1 MKINHRRALSGGLV
15 ATLAVAALA
24 GCASSPGEA
33 SDTVKVTLANHPW
46 NDATQEWI
54 SEFEEDSGLKV
65 ELTSYS
71 ETQLLDQYN
80 VKLNAGSTDI
90 DVMMYQPV
98 VVGQLFADNR
108 WLADLS
114 DYVDSSAEWDWDD
127 FQESARSTVTF
138 DEAVYGVPLTAET
151 EVLYYRKD
159 LLEKAGLEVPQTME
173 ELASA
178 VETVAAQNPDV
189 NGFVARG
196 ARSAAVS
203 QFSSFLYSFGAD
215 WQDGDTAT
223 VDSDEAIEAYEFYG
237 SMIRDFGPDGA
248 TSMGWPEAMALFTQ
262 GMAAFYPESSA
273 LYTNAVD
280 ADSSTVADNV
290 GFAPFPEG
298 PDGAKPYNVPAW
310 ALGVNEASTNKDN
323 AWKFIEWMTSKQRV
337 LDLQEAGIAGSRQS
351 AWDDPQGVAGFP
363 SDLVDAMRIGQANGI
378 GHYFPA
384 VAKIGEAR
392 DIIGDPIVAAID
404 GKDVREAAEK
414 ANAKL
419 QKLLDDSNR

>member
-1 MKINHRRALSGGLV
+1 MKPSPRRALSGGLV
-15 ATLAVAALA
+15 AALAVTALA
-24 GCASSPGEA
+24 GCAGSPADA
-33 SDTVKVTLANHPW
+33 SGTVKVTLANHPW
-46 NDATQEWI
+46 NDATREWI
-54 SEFEEDSGLKV
+54 AEFEEESGLTV
-65 ELTSYS
+65 EVTSYS

-98 VVGQLFADNR
+98 VVGQLFADNG
-108 WLADLS
+108 WLADLTE
-114 DYVDSSAEWDWDD
+114 DVDSSADWDWSDY
-127 FQESARSTVTF
+127 QESARATVTF
-138 DEAVYGVPLTAET
+138 DDTVYGVPLTAET

-159 LLEKAGLEVPQTME
+159 LLAKAGLEVPTTME
-173 ELASA
+173 ELAAA
-178 VETVAAQNPDV
+178 VETVAEQNPGV

-223 VDSDEAIEAYEFYG
+223 VDSDEAVDAYAYYG
-237 SMIRDFGPDGA
+237 SLIRDFGPDGA

-290 GFAPFPEG
+290 GFAPFPAG

-310 ALGVNEASTNKDN
+310 ALGVNAASTNKDG
-323 AWKFIEWMTSKQRV
+323 AWQFIEWMTSKQRV

-363 SDLVDAMRIGQANGI
+363 ADLVDAMRTGQENGI

-404 GKDVREAAEK
+404 GKDVAAAAAA
-414 ANAKL
+414 ANEKL